1 MNSITILGGGELWT
15 VESMKEFINRGYEVS
30 LVCKKKSEIIN
41 PAKSTSAEIFELNIS
56 GDLNPF
62 TIFRLVNI
70 FRQKKINIVI
80 ANTGKDLRL
89 SGLASKFLKNVKVIA
104 RQGIDS
110 PLKNNLVY
118 KYVYNHLASAIVAN
132 SESTKNT
139 MLKNASWLDHN
150 RIKVIY
156 NGITPQTFD
165 KSKTADLR
173 KVLGFSENDFI
184 VGFIGRL
191 SVQKGLIFA
200 LEGFKLLAEKFD
212 NAHLLICGEGEL
224 RNDADNF
231 IIKNNLQ
238 NKIHLLGFRKD
249 IPDLMRTIDVLL
261 TPSLWEGFGIV
272 LIEAMASGKPV
283 VASMISS
290 IPEIIEDGVSGI
302 LIPPENSNS
311 IYDALSRLLSNP
323 GMCRQLGKNGLK
335 IFNEKFT
342 SYKMIKSYEEVFD
355 RLLRSRQ

>member
-1 MNSITILGGGELWT
+1 MKPNLLFMNSITILGGGELWT

-173 KVLGFSENDFI
+173 KVLGFSENDF
-184 VGFIGRL
+184 
-191 SVQKGLIFA
+191 
-200 LEGFKLLAEKFD
+200 EGFKLLAEKFD